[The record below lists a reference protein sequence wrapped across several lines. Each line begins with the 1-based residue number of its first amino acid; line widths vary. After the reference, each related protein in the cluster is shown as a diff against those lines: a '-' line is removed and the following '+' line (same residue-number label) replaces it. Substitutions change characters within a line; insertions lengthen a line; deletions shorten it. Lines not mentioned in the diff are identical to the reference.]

1 MSRHVRCGTTVVP
14 PCSTAALAI
23 IPSQVQ
29 ETCTALSSLG
39 SGAVDPQLACT
50 PNDDCNQVTCTPNYT
65 SPTLGPTFNSF
76 ELQYSMSLLPCEE
89 PDRVALKV
97 ITFSGPSEVDS
108 FTYTDH
114 RVRSIQVQSTDGYI
128 STVTLTVKLTQLTDG
143 IQIHVSI
150 DCTILLHPCRGY
162 IM

>member
-1 MSRHVRCGTTVVP
+1 MHCATTVVP

-23 IPSQVQ
+23 IPSQGQ
-29 ETCTALSSLG
+29 ETCTALSALG
-39 SGAVDPQLACT
+39 SGSTDPQFACT

-76 ELQYSMSLLPCEE
+76 QLQYNMTLLPCEE

-97 ITFSGPSEVDS
+97 ITFSGPSEVNT

-114 RVRSIQVQSTDGYI
+114 TVRSIQVGSTDGYTTTI
-128 STVTLTVKLTQLTDG
+128 TLTVNLTQLTDG
-143 IQIHVSI
+143 IQIHVSNNS
-150 DCTILLHPCRGY
+150 L
-162 IM
+162 